1 MNRNPHREDF
11 TIYKDEIK
19 KCLEILRSGGIILY
33 PTDTIWGIGCDATNE
48 VAVQKIYQL
57 KKREEEKS
65 MIILVDSENMLGR
78 FVKEIPEAALQF
90 IENIDNPLTIIYP
103 DARNLAKNV
112 VGDDGSIGIRI
123 TKDAFCSQLINQFRK
138 PLVST
143 SANISRE
150 NSPKSFND
158 ISEEIL
164 SGVDY
169 VVNLRQHETSP
180 NKPSTIIKVE
190 LNGVFKILRK

>member
-1 MNRNPHREDF
+1 MNRNPERVDY
-11 TIYKDEIK
+11 TIYREEIK

-33 PTDTIWGIGCDATNE
+33 PTDTIWGIGCNATNE
-48 VAVQKIYQL
+48 IAVQKIYQV
-57 KKREEEKS
+57 KKREEEKN

-78 FVKEIPEAALQF
+78 YVKEIPEAALQF

-112 VGDDGSIGIRI
+112 VGLDGSIGIRI
-123 TKDAFCSQLINQFRK
+123 TNDAFCSQLINQFRK
-138 PLVST
+138 PIVSS
-143 SANISRE
+143 SANISGE
-150 NSPKSFND
+150 NAPKSFND

-164 SGVDY
+164 STVDY
-169 VVNLRQHETSP
+169 VVNLRQHETAQ

-190 LNGVFKILRK
+190 LNGVFKIIRK

>member
-1 MNRNPHREDF
+1 MKRNFDRPDY

-48 VAVQKIYQL
+48 IAVQKIYQL
-57 KKREEEKS
+57 KKRTEEKS
-65 MIILVDSENMLGR
+65 MIILVDTENMLAQY
-78 FVKEIPEAALQF
+78 VKEIPDAAFQF
-90 IENIDNPLTIIYP
+90 IECYDTPLTIIYS

-112 VGDDGSIGIRI
+112 VGSDGSIGIRI
-123 TKDAFCSQLINQFRK
+123 TKDIFCGQLINQFRK
-138 PLVST
+138 SLVST
-143 SANISRE
+143 SANISGE
-150 NSPKSFND
+150 KTPNSFHD
-158 ISEEIL
+158 ISDEIL

-169 VVNLRQHETSP
+169 IVNLRQHETAQ

-190 LNGVFKILRK
+190 VNGVFKIIRK